1 MTKLDKI
8 KVDKKSK
15 LEAKDNIQ
23 EELIAKDEIKKSLRQ
38 KLSEANRLT
47 ETMKSK
53 PQQMEQELKCDKCP
67 FTFNNVN
74 TLTIHIQNKYQ
85 ALSTDNIFQKLKS

>member
-1 MTKLDKI
+1 MTKLEKF
-8 KVDKKSK
+8 KVDDKFKIETK
-15 LEAKDNIQ
+15 QNIQ
-23 EELIAKDEIKKSLRQ
+23 HELIARDEIIKTLQQ
-38 KLSEANRLT
+38 KLSEANKVT
-47 ETMKSK
+47 ETRKSR
-53 PQQMEQELKCDKCP
+53 PQKMEQELKCDKCP

>member
-23 EELIAKDEIKKSLRQ
+23 EELIAKDEIKKSLWQ
-38 KLSEANRLT
+38 KHSEADTLT
-47 ETMKSK
+47 ETRPDHNKWSKNLRVKSV
-53 PQQMEQELKCDKCP
+53 LLL
-67 FTFNNVN
+67 
-74 TLTIHIQNKYQ
+74 LTMQI
-85 ALSTDNIFQKLKS
+85 L